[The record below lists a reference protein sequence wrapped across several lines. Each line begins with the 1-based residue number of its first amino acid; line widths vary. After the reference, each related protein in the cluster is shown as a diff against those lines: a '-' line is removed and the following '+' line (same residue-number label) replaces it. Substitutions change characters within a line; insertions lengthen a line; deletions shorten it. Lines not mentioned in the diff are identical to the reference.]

1 MSAQAPHLVLA
12 EQAEQ
17 FANQGNLAGAIAS
30 LKEAL
35 RREPHFLQGWL
46 RLSRFL
52 FDAGHFAE
60 AVQVTEAAER
70 FDPLQADFGII
81 QKHMQNRAFAAAET
95 VAKQMLAKQE
105 GHPRAVFTLAH
116 ILGLKNNAAGRV
128 KILEYGLTY
137 GPANLVLRNLLV
149 SAYESAGDF
158 AAAIKTARTLVQTQ
172 GSFEALWVLVSIL
185 LRYGQNEELL
195 EVCERARAQAGGDAN
210 KLSEIELVRG
220 QILRV
225 MGDRAGS
232 VSAYRRCLEHNRAN
246 AGAWWALADMKTFD
260 FSGEDRLAIEA
271 LLRDPQLPSSS
282 KSIAKFALAKAQE
295 SSGDL
300 EASIIA
306 YAEANQLYDNR
317 TFDPAQ
323 FRNAITARIA
333 AFDTNALKTEAA
345 SKPNGPTPIFI
356 LGLPRSGSTL
366 LEQILASH
374 SQIEGTIE
382 QPVLPSVARKAHVMC
397 ALNHGGD
404 FLEKVGALSESELSE
419 LGQAYIDD
427 GALFRSEKVAYFTDK
442 LPFNF
447 LHIGL
452 IKKILPHAIIID
464 ARRNPMDCGLSLYK
478 QHFPT
483 GVDFSYDLN
492 HIGAYYNDH
501 LRLMDHFDAT
511 LQGRIYHVQYE
522 QLVHD
527 PETQIRALLNHIGVG
542 FEPGCLDFHATQRA
556 VRTASSEQVRQ
567 PINTKGIGAWRKVEP
582 HLEPLKAALGG
593 ETLERFQQEMAP
605 Q

>member
-12 EQAEQ
+12 EQADQ
-17 FANQGNLAGAIAS
+17 LAAQGNLAGAIAS

-35 RREPHFLQGWL
+35 RSEPHFLRGWL

-52 FDAGHFAE
+52 FDSGHFAE

-81 QKHMQNRAFAAAET
+81 QQHMQSRDFAAAEA

-116 ILGLKNNAAGRV
+116 ISGLKNNAAGRV
-128 KILEYGLTY
+128 KVLEYGLAY

-149 SAYESAGDF
+149 SAYEDAGDF
-158 AAAIKTARTLVQTQ
+158 DAAIKTARTLVQTQ

-195 EVCERARAQAGGDAN
+195 EVCEQARAQAGGDAL

-225 MGDRAGS
+225 MGRRDES
-232 VSAYRRCLEHNRAN
+232 VSAYRKCLQHNRAN

-271 LLRDPQLPSSS
+271 LLRDPQLPQSS
-282 KSIAKFALAKAQE
+282 KCIATFALAKAQD

-300 EASIIA
+300 DASMMA
-306 YAEANQLYDNR
+306 YADANRLYENR

-323 FRNAITARIA
+323 FEGAIMARMA
-333 AFDTNALKTEAA
+333 AFDADALSQDAA
-345 SKPNGPTPIFI
+345 SNPRGPTPIFI

-382 QPVLPSVARKAHVMC
+382 QPVLPSIARKAHVMC
-397 ALNHGGD
+397 ALSHGGD
-404 FLEKVGALSESELSE
+404 FLQKIGALSEAELSE
-419 LGQAYIDD
+419 LGQAYIND
-427 GALFRSEKVAYFTDK
+427 GALFRSEGAAYFTDK

-452 IKKILPHAIIID
+452 IKKILPHAIIVD

-483 GVDFSYDLN
+483 GVDFSYDLQ
-492 HIGAYYNDH
+492 HIGAYYNDY
-501 LRLMDHFDAT
+501 LRLMDHFDDV
-511 LQGRIYHVQYE
+511 LPGRIFRVQYE
-522 QLVHD
+522 QLVRD
-527 PETQIRALLNHIGVG
+527 PEQKIRALLSHIGVE
-542 FEPGCLDFHATQRA
+542 FEPDCLNFHNTQRA

-567 PINTKGIGAWRKVEP
+567 PINTKGIGAWRKVES

-593 ETLERFQQEMAP
+593 ETLERFQQEMDP